1 MTYDVLK
8 SRPSSS
14 SLSSFYHSSIPHVQ
28 LPVLGVRGEKDYTAL
43 HTLICSWVCSL
54 HSNLTLMCICNKAD
68 GNVST
73 CGCLEQKHLSAGLR
87 ACVCVAGCGS
97 TDCLPAEVIIDCQE
111 AAPSARDLLRFINS
125 TDCTGKH
132 YKFIQKWLIIYIF
145 FSVLKEG

>member
-43 HTLICSWVCSL
+43 HTLICSRVCSL

-73 CGCLEQKHLSAGLR
+73 CGCLQQKHLSAGLC
-87 ACVCVAGCGS
+87 ACVCVAGRGS
-97 TDCLPAEVIIDCQE
+97 TDCLPAEVIIDYQE
-111 AAPSARDLLRFINS
+111 AAPSARDLLRFISS

-132 YKFIQKWLIIYIF
+132 YKFIQKW
-145 FSVLKEG
+145 

>member
-43 HTLICSWVCSL
+43 HTLICSRVCSL

-73 CGCLEQKHLSAGLR
+73 CGRLQQKHLSAGLC
-87 ACVCVAGCGS
+87 ACVCCRVWFHWLSASRGYYWLPGGS
-97 TDCLPAEVIIDCQE
+97 PISKGFITIYKLHRLHWETLQIHTEMVNYLHLFLCLKSRI
-111 AAPSARDLLRFINS
+111 
-125 TDCTGKH
+125 
-132 YKFIQKWLIIYIF
+132 
-145 FSVLKEG
+145 